1 MSKNTRDTKFRR
13 VDVDAYSEDK
23 YEDELITDGDVQGPN
38 EAEVQSLLSQNR
50 NLDALKV
57 VLNSAPV
64 TSKNQA
70 VKDKALQLAMR
81 VMLSFKATEMDDAVK
96 KLDSLSLDVLMKYI
110 YRGFELP
117 SEGSSA
123 QLLTWHEKAFTAGGL
138 GCVVRVLTDRKR
150 VWLLQDKS
158 LGLHWKCFT

>member
-1 MSKNTRDTKFRR
+1 MNTVKDKKMSKNTRDTKFRR
-13 VDVDAYSEDK
+13 VDVDAYNEDK
-23 YEDELITDGDVQGPN
+23 YEDEMISDGDAQGPN

-50 NLDALKV
+50 NLDALRV
-57 VLNSAPV
+57 VLSNAPV

-70 VKDKALQLAMR
+70 VKDKALQLALR
-81 VMLSFKATEMDDAVK
+81 VMLSFKSNEMDDAVK
-96 KLDSLSLDVLMKYI
+96 KLDSPNLDVLMKYI

-123 QLLTWHEKAFTAGGL
+123 QLLTWHEKTFAAGGL

-150 VWLLQDKS
+150 V
-158 LGLHWKCFT
+158 